1 MASRLKI
8 KTRDKELSP
17 KWYIAKEVFRRKGM
31 TYARFAELSGQSVT
45 AVHDMLN
52 YPPSI
57 IHIKMMADILKVPF
71 FDFFDFTRDEG
82 AATVPAGSTAVRD
95 EDLPQSFRCP
105 SCGALLNVS
114 LNTSNFD

>member
-57 IHIKMMADILKVPF
+57 IHIKMMADILQVPF

-82 AATVPAGSTAVRD
+82 FATVPSGSQEGQQQTA
-95 EDLPQSFRCP
+95 PNAFRCP

-114 LNTSNFD
+114 LNASNFD

>member
-8 KTRDKELSP
+8 KTRDKELYP
-17 KWYIAKEVFRRKGM
+17 KWYIAKEVFRRKGI

-57 IHIKMMADILKVPF
+57 IHIKMMADILQVPF
-71 FDFFDFTRDEG
+71 FDFFDFSRDE
-82 AATVPAGSTAVRD
+82 STASSQAACAESND
-95 EDLPQSFRCP
+95 NAPNAFRCP

-114 LNTSNFD
+114 LNPSNFD

>member
-8 KTRDKELSP
+8 KTRDKELYP
-17 KWYIAKEVFRRKGM
+17 KWYIAKEVFRRKGI

-57 IHIKMMADILKVPF
+57 IHIKMMADILQVPF
-71 FDFFDFTRDEG
+71 FDFFDFSRDESQASSP
-82 AATVPAGSTAVRD
+82 AACAEPHDTA
-95 EDLPQSFRCP
+95 PHSFRCP
-105 SCGALLNVS
+105 SCGAILNVS
-114 LNTSNFD
+114 LNPSNFD

>member
-8 KTRDKELSP
+8 KTRDKKLSP

-57 IHIKMMADILKVPF
+57 IHIKMMADILQVPF
-71 FDFFDFTRDEG
+71 FDFFDFNRDEG
-82 AATVPAGSTAVRD
+82 ASTVPSGSPEVQQTA
-95 EDLPQSFRCP
+95 PNAFRCP
-105 SCGALLNVS
+105 SCGALLDVS
-114 LNTSNFD
+114 LNASNFD

>member
-8 KTRDKELSP
+8 KTRDKKLSP

-31 TYARFAELSGQSVT
+31 TYARFAKFSGQSVT

-57 IHIKMMADILKVPF
+57 IHIKLMADILQVPF
-71 FDFFDFTRDEG
+71 FDFFDFTRDES
-82 AATVPAGSTAVRD
+82 AATVPSGSPDGHQQTDPNA
-95 EDLPQSFRCP
+95 FRCP
-105 SCGALLNVS
+105 SCGALINVS
-114 LNTSNFD
+114 INTSNFD

>member
-8 KTRDKELSP
+8 KTRDKALCP

-57 IHIKMMADILKVPF
+57 VHIKMMADILQVPF

-82 AATVPAGSTAVRD
+82 ATTVPSGSPEGQQTVPNA
-95 EDLPQSFRCP
+95 FRCP
-105 SCGALLNVS
+105 SCGALLNLS
-114 LNTSNFD
+114 LNASNFD

>member
-1 MASRLKI
+1 MAPRLKI

-57 IHIKMMADILKVPF
+57 IHIKMMADILQIPF
-71 FDFFDFTRDEG
+71 FDFFDFTRDKGE
-82 AATVPAGSTAVRD
+82 ATVPSDST
-95 EDLPQSFRCP
+95 EGPQKILNAFKCP

-114 LNTSNFD
+114 LSTSNFD